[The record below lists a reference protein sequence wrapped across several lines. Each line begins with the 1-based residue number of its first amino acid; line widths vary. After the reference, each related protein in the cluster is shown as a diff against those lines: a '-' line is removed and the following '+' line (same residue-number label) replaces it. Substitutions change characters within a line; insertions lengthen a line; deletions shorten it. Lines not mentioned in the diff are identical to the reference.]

1 MRLVCRCDER
11 GAGHEG
17 EGEGEG
23 GAGRGERGETIKERA
38 SAGSSLQSLSP
49 HKRGRKESDRRS
61 ERALWHASATEAR
74 TRRGEEREGGKG
86 GGRGGGEGQRM
97 MKGRKDRAC
106 VRASERG
113 HAAGERAGG
122 IEKEDSSGGSKG
134 RKEGRKGGR
143 EGGGRRMGAGRQSSL
158 ATPDAPLSLLP
169 RALARR
175 WFYAAPWRA
184 RDVPCSQR
192 NKTTDK
198 DKEIEERQKRLPAP
212 RSQTA
217 RAAERPKAGRQAGSA
232 NRPGPLRD
240 GTRTRNRTWSERS
253 RSRRKR
259 RRRKKKKPSS
269 VGGRSGRK
277 FIIDHA
283 ASHGYCY
290 MCLPYPRH

>member
-1 MRLVCRCDER
+1 
-11 GAGHEG
+11 
-17 EGEGEG
+17 
-23 GAGRGERGETIKERA
+23 
-38 SAGSSLQSLSP
+38 
-49 HKRGRKESDRRS
+49 
-61 ERALWHASATEAR
+61 
-74 TRRGEEREGGKG
+74 
-86 GGRGGGEGQRM
+86 
-97 MKGRKDRAC
+97 
-106 VRASERG
+106 
-113 HAAGERAGG
+113 
-122 IEKEDSSGGSKG
+122 
-134 RKEGRKGGR
+134 
-143 EGGGRRMGAGRQSSL
+143 MGAGRQSSL

-283 ASHGYCY
+283 ASHALASVTLKLPSFPPEKRIALPTSAMANGLSLLLHTVLLSCEPAERVRGTTTSARATAPINCPTSPGLASPAFCTEPDA
-290 MCLPYPRH
+290 CLPRDPGSRSCLAVGARALVEPLGGFPAVFSPLASAQTSAAKAVIPSPLNTCRTCNQGRKVVFALDPLKCGSIQARVGKC